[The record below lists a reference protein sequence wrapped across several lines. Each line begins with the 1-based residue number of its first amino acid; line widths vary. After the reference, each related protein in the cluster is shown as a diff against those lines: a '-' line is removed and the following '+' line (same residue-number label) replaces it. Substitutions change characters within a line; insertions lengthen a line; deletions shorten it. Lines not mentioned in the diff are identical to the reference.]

1 MTSDN
6 ILSPDGPVNV
16 SVAQG
21 QDDAEPVRGHFQ
33 LPDTLPLLPV
43 RDMSMFPRMVL
54 PMVVGESRHMQL
66 IDDAVSGEKLLGL
79 VALKQDTKP
88 ELVGADDIH
97 EIGVAALILKM
108 AKGEGEGVR
117 LIAQGLTRF
126 RVVHI
131 LQAEPYLKALV
142 RPVVDVNSDDL
153 ESLALINN
161 LKTQFRRVLQ
171 LAPHLPEELHAL
183 IGSVEDPGALC
194 DMVAS
199 ALNLSPEE
207 RQSVV
212 EALVVKQRLMRVT
225 SLLNREIQMLELG
238 SKIQKQVKD
247 GLEKTQRDYYLRQQ
261 MKAIQKELGEGE
273 EESGDSEVEELRE
286 KLRAKELPEQVR
298 SEAERELK
306 RMSRMHAS
314 SSEYHVI
321 HTYLDWIINLPWSE
335 ETPEEIDIAEARRI
349 LEADHYDLDKVKRR
363 ILEYLAVRKLN
374 PGMKGPILCF
384 VGPPGV
390 GKTSLGRSIARAMGR
405 KFARISLGGV
415 RDEAEIRGHRRTY
428 VGALPGRIIQ
438 SLRRVGTK
446 NPVFMLDEIDK
457 LGNDFRGDPSSALL
471 EVLDPEQNNSFSD
484 HYLDLPLDLS
494 KVVFITTANVLDTIP
509 PPLRDRMEVL
519 EIPGYTAEDKLKIAK
534 RYLLP
539 RQRSEHGLKAS
550 QVSILDAAIRL
561 VIEGYTREAGLRNLE
576 REIGSLCRWAARSIA
591 EGEQTKV
598 RIGPEQ
604 VAEILGPRRIDPE
617 TALRTAVPG
626 VATGLAWTAAGGD
639 ILFVEASMMPGKG
652 RLQLTGQLGEVMKE
666 SAQAAVSLVRAN
678 AEKFGVDPEFFAEHE
693 LHIHV
698 PAGAIPKD
706 GPSAGV
712 TLFTALVSLLTNRPV
727 RHDVAMTGEITLR
740 GRVLPIGGVKE
751 KVLAARRAGIKKVLL
766 PMRNQ
771 RDLVDVPD
779 QAKKDLE
786 FVFVERV
793 EQLVEQALEPVG
805 GAKTGKTGRAAK
817 PAKTSQAKAPAQP
830 AKTKADKPQAA
841 KAKPAAKPK
850 PAPARGRAAGPGGK

>member
-1 MTSDN
+1 MTNED

-16 SVAQG
+16 SVGQG
-21 QDDAEPVRGHFQ
+21 DDEDVNPLRGQFK
-33 LPDTLPLLPV
+33 LPDTIPLLPV

-54 PMVVGESRHMQL
+54 PMVVGENRHMQL
-66 IDDAVSGEKLLGL
+66 IDDAVSSDKVIGL
-79 VALKQDTKP
+79 VASKGDVKP
-88 ELVGADDIH
+88 EQIGPGDIH

-108 AKGEGEGVR
+108 AKGEREGVR

-126 RVVHI
+126 RVVHV
-131 LQAEPYLKALV
+131 LQEEPYMRALV
-142 RPVVDVNSDDL
+142 RPLADVMSDDM
-153 ESLALINN
+153 ETKALVTN

-194 DMVAS
+194 DMIAS
-199 ALNLSPEE
+199 ALNLSPDE

-212 EALVVKQRLMRVT
+212 EALVVKERLLRVT
-225 SLLNREIQMLELG
+225 SLMNREIQMLELG

-247 GLEKTQRDYYLRQQ
+247 GLEKTQKDYYLRQQ
-261 MKAIQKELGEGE
+261 MKAIQKELGEE
-273 EESGDSEVEELRE
+273 EESGDSEVDELRD
-286 KLRAKELPEQVR
+286 KLRAKALPEQVR
-298 SEAERELK
+298 TEAERELK

-321 HTYLDWIINLPWSE
+321 HTYLDWILNLPWSE
-335 ETPEEIDIAEARRI
+335 QTDDVIDIAAARKI

-374 PGMKGPILCF
+374 PAMKGPILCF
-384 VGPPGV
+384 AGPPGV

-457 LGNDFRGDPSSALL
+457 LGADFRGDPSSALL

-484 HYLDLPLDLS
+484 HYLDLPMDLS

-509 PPLRDRMEVL
+509 PPLRDRMEIL

-534 RYLLP
+534 RYLVP
-539 RQRSEHGLKAS
+539 RQRGEHGLKAS
-550 QVSILDAAIRL
+550 QLSLSDAAIRL

-576 REIGSLCRWAARSIA
+576 REIGSLCRWAARAIA
-591 EGEQTKV
+591 EGEKTKV
-598 RIGPEQ
+598 AIGEAE
-604 VAEILGPRRIDPE
+604 VAEVLGPRRLDPE
-617 TALRTAVPG
+617 TALRTTLPG
-626 VATGLAWTAAGGD
+626 VATGLAWTPTGGD
-639 ILFVEASMMPGKG
+639 ILFVEVTAMPGKG
-652 RLQLTGQLGEVMKE
+652 RLQLTGQLGDVMKE

-678 AEKFGVDPEFFAEHE
+678 AERFGVDPEFFANHE

-727 RHDVAMTGEITLR
+727 RSDVAMTGEITLR
-740 GRVLPIGGVKE
+740 GLVLPIGGVKE
-751 KVLAARRAGIKKVLL
+751 KVLAARRAGIKTVLL
-766 PMRNQ
+766 PKRNQ
-771 RDLVDVPD
+771 RDMVDVPEL
-779 QAKKDLE
+779 AKKHMNFL
-786 FVFVERV
+786 FVERV
-793 EQLVEQALEPVG
+793 EQLVEHALTDGVKP
-805 GAKTGKTGRAAK
+805 AKAAK
-817 PAKTSQAKAPAQP
+817 PAKP
-830 AKTKADKPQAA
+830 
-841 KAKPAAKPK
+841 AKPAAKPK
-850 PAPARGRAAGPGGK
+850 SAKPKAEAKPAGRAAE

>member
-1 MTSDN
+1 
-6 ILSPDGPVNV
+6 
-16 SVAQG
+16 
-21 QDDAEPVRGHFQ
+21 
-33 LPDTLPLLPV
+33 
-43 RDMSMFPRMVL
+43 
-54 PMVVGESRHMQL
+54 
-66 IDDAVSGEKLLGL
+66 
-79 VALKQDTKP
+79 
-88 ELVGADDIH
+88 
-97 EIGVAALILKM
+97 
-108 AKGEGEGVR
+108 
-117 LIAQGLTRF
+117 
-126 RVVHI
+126 
-131 LQAEPYLKALV
+131 V
-142 RPVVDVNSDDL
+142 RPVVDVTSDDL

-273 EESGDSEVEELRE
+273 EEAGDSEVEELRE
-286 KLRAKELPEQVR
+286 KLKAKELPEQVR
-298 SEAERELK
+298 AEAERELK
-306 RMSRMHAS
+306 RMSRMHSS

-534 RYLLP
+534 RYLVP
-539 RQRSEHGLKAS
+539 RQRGEHGLKAG
-550 QVSILDAAIRL
+550 QINIADAAIRL

-576 REIGSLCRWAARSIA
+576 REIGALCRWAARSIA
-591 EGEQTKV
+591 EGEHTKI
-598 RIGPEQ
+598 RIGPQE
-604 VAEILGPRRIDPE
+604 VTEILGPRKIDPE

-639 ILFVEASMMPGKG
+639 ILFVEASLKPGKG

-678 AEKFGVDPEFFAEHE
+678 AEKFGVDPAFFADNE

-706 GPSAGV
+706 GPSAGI
-712 TLFTALVSLLTNRPV
+712 TICTAIVSALTGVPV
-727 RHDVAMTGEITLR
+727 REEVAMTGEVTLT
-740 GRVLPIGGVKE
+740 GKVLPIGGLKE
-751 KVLAARRAGIKKVLL
+751 KSLAALRAGIKTILVPEKNQKEVSEIPAKVRRAL
-766 PMRNQ
+766 
-771 RDLVDVPD
+771 
-779 QAKKDLE
+779 KI
-786 FVFVERV
+786 VFVSHMDQVLELALTGPPRV
-793 EQLVEQALEPVG
+793 PPKPR
-805 GAKTGKTGRAAK
+805 KT
-817 PAKTSQAKAPAQP
+817 
-830 AKTKADKPQAA
+830 AA
-841 KAKPAAKPK
+841 KAKPGAKKPSPAAKKNPTKK
-850 PAPARGRAAGPGGK
+850 PTPEKKRG